1 MTKQMAVFGNVMMA
15 MSIEDDTEEN
25 KAKKAE
31 YRDKMSE
38 LVSRETPA
46 YVRIL
51 PAWTNHLDWASF
63 QRDYSPNSRIR
74 DWVWIPARTV
84 LVY

>member
-1 MTKQMAVFGNVMMA
+1 MTKQMAVFGKVLVA
-15 MSIEDDTEEN
+15 MSIADDKEEN
-25 KAKKAE
+25 MAKKAE

-51 PAWTNHLDWASF
+51 PAWTNHLD
-63 QRDYSPNSRIR
+63 
-74 DWVWIPARTV
+74 
-84 LVY
+84 